1 MLILWK
7 DDVDLCMVGYSMGH
21 IDSEIV
27 DKEGL
32 RWRFTW
38 VYGHSN
44 KYERKHTWERRALLL
59 ETLLKNDGGR
69 REKGERRQLSL

>member
-7 DDVDLCMVGYSMGH
+7 DDVELSIVGYSMVY
-21 IDSEIV
+21 IDSQIV

-44 KYERKHTWERRALLL
+44 KNEKKHTWEHRALLL

-69 REKGERRQLSL
+69 RENGERRQLSF